1 MNTTVEQ
8 QVREYYNHAG
18 PAYHAL
24 MGQFWHHGDLEADRA
39 GLSPED
45 AAKALARKQVDAAG
59 LRPGDT
65 GLDFGSGV
73 GGTAVFT
80 AEISGANVVGISNNE
95 WLSARAREYAAE
107 HGLGHQAVF
116 LTVGDEDYKTLTP
129 WPTGSLDMVSFYE
142 SVCHLPD
149 KAAFFAAA
157 FRVLKPGAALIG
169 VDWIRRPFG
178 DYRTEEQIA
187 PFIRPVEE
195 VISIPG
201 LGTLDEYREMMSA
214 SGFIIEAAEDLFPD
228 VECWGSTP
236 PDDGQGWGEYEG
248 EQNTVIHDGKRVLDA
263 ARAAGVFS
271 VARWVARKPG

>member
-73 GGTAVFT
+73 GGTAVYT

-95 WLSARAREYAAE
+95 WLSAQARQYAAD
-107 HGLGHQAVF
+107 HDLSHKAVF

-129 WPTGSLDMVSFYE
+129 WPTNSLDAVSFYE

-178 DYRTEEQIA
+178 EYRTEEQIA
-187 PFIRPVEE
+187 PFIGPVEE

-214 SGFIIEAAEDLFPD
+214 AGFVIEAAEDLFPD